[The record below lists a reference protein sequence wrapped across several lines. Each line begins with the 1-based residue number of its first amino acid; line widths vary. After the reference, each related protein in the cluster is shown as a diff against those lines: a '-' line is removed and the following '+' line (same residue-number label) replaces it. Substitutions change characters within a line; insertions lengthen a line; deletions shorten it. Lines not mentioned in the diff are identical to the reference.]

1 MGFRRGNFVSL
12 RDIPN
17 DMSNGNVLQAVKDKI
32 EANIREKAEPK
43 LYVELANGG
52 GYFSKFE
59 WKPDPFSRYLEKQYY
74 ESALNRER
82 IKHVHGDQ
90 VYNVTT
96 KVPTQVKHVSTFDAV
111 SGTTGVWASFLF

>member
-17 DMSNGNVLQAVKDKI
+17 DMTNGGVLQAVKDKI
-32 EANIREKAEPK
+32 EANIREKPEPK

-59 WKPDPFSRYLEKQYY
+59 WKPDPFGRYLEKQFY
-74 ESALNRER
+74 ENAIKREKIR
-82 IKHVHGDQ
+82 EAHGDQ

-96 KVPTQVKHVSTFDAV
+96 KVPT
-111 SGTTGVWASFLF
+111 